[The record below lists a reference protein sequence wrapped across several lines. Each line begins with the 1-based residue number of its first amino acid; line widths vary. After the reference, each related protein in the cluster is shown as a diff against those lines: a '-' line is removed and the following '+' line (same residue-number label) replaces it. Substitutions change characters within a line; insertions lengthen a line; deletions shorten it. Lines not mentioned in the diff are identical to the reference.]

1 MLIPIA
7 VLNAAKLLLGMCM
20 LVFLCIILLDIYFK
34 CFFEL
39 DCLDKSP
46 HCELIHVCPLF
57 LYMFRIMYMDVH
69 VV

>member
-1 MLIPIA
+1 MHLLIV

-20 LVFLCIILLDIYFK
+20 LVFLCSYVLDIYFK

-57 LYMFRIMYMDVH
+57 LYMFRIMYMH
-69 VV
+69 VRVV